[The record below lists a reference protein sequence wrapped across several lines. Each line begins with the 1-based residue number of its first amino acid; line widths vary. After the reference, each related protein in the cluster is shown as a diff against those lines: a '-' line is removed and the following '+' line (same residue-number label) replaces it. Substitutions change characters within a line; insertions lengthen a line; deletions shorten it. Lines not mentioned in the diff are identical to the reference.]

1 MKIFVDMLSG
11 QRGRFVVCETDTV
24 ASLVKTL
31 PTSSLGNATSA
42 KSQSDQGVA
51 AQRYLKFADR
61 QLALG
66 DTFQECGIASG
77 DVLTECKPVSIAAD
91 DELLQVPSPLRL
103 GGDGMDGGHTSS
115 SSDADMVG
123 DSGAEPRDTDKF
135 KVSSVVEYCVEY
147 KRPMKLP
154 DSLVDAVTMNA
165 QIFVWPLGGSCKS
178 ATIAGVNGYE
188 CTHLNSSPPL
198 CLGSRTELSI
208 SVFPCK
214 VSNVDSHEQ

>member
-1 MKIFVDMLSG
+1 
-11 QRGRFVVCETDTV
+11 
-24 ASLVKTL
+24 VKTL

-61 QLALG
+61 QLALD

-165 QIFVWPLGGSCKS
+165 QIFVWPLGDSCKP

>member
-1 MKIFVDMLSG
+1 VKCGRERPSNSNFSS
-11 QRGRFVVCETDTV
+11 QRTR
-24 ASLVKTL
+24 K
-31 PTSSLGNATSA
+31 
-42 KSQSDQGVA
+42 
-51 AQRYLKFADR
+51 
-61 QLALG
+61 
-66 DTFQECGIASG
+66 
-77 DVLTECKPVSIAAD
+77 KPVSIAAVD
-91 DELLQVPSPLRL
+91 DLLPVPSPLRL

-154 DSLVDAVTMNA
+154 DSLVGAVTMNA
-165 QIFVWPLGGSCKS
+165 QIFVWPLGDSCKL

-214 VSNVDSHEQ
+214 VSNVDSHEE